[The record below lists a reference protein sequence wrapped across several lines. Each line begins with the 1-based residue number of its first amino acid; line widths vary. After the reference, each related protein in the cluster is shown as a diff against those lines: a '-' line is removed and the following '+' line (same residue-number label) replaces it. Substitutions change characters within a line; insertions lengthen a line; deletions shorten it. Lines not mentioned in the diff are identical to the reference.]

1 MFDVVVPLDISV
13 VAFLK
18 SVLAT
23 AKEMYSDIEIKFS
36 VGRMSLL
43 LPDSSPMSKMS
54 TVSTLFREHPE
65 YGSSIPL
72 NVSVDISFPLS
83 VAQFAVDREFLSFFV
98 L

>member
-1 MFDVVVPLDISV
+1 MDVYD
-13 VAFLK
+13 FLK

-23 AKEMYSDIEIKFS
+23 AKEMFS
-36 VGRMSLL
+36 KAQSLLAGDMSLL
-43 LPDSSPMSKMS
+43 LPDSSPMSNMS
-54 TVSTLFREHPE
+54 KVSTLFREHPE

-72 NVSVDISFPLS
+72 NVSVDIPFPVS